1 VADRAGERAWP
12 MPSGDE
18 YFEQLKSEWAD
29 MSNTGGRPAGAITA
43 AVFLKQFAGD
53 GPWAHLD
60 IAGTAWV
67 DEAKP
72 WQMKGATGTA
82 VRTLVELALRT
93 PEWGRDR
100 GSAVRA
106 GYTMISCSPFS
117 PSSSGSSDSQRRS

>member
-1 VADRAGERAWP
+1 MSHSTAAQPWP
-12 MPSGDE
+12 MPCGDE

-72 WQMKGATGTA
+72 WQTKGATGTA
-82 VRTLVELALRT
+82 VRTLAELALRT
-93 PEWGRDR
+93 PEWGAAIAGRASGR
-100 GSAVRA
+100 G
-106 GYTMISCSPFS
+106 I
-117 PSSSGSSDSQRRS
+117 Q